1 MAVFLRTLR
10 YHFDVVTF
18 SEIVLETIPGGG
30 AFSVVRDGVGLGT
43 VIAVVCSWQRNK
55 SILWAVL
62 AGLLSWLYV
71 CYFALTR
78 RVEETRNA

>member
-1 MAVFLRTLR
+1 M
-10 YHFDVVTF
+10 VTF